1 MKVAIV
7 GGTGKEGQGMAAR
20 WARAGHAVYIGS
32 RDAERARAAAAELS
46 SKAGLSTDPAP
57 ALRGGAGLS
66 GGDNAWAVQQA
77 EVVVLSV
84 PYAAHAETLR
94 GLKAE
99 LAGKIV
105 VDITVPLKPPDVR
118 RVNLPEGKAAALEA
132 QALLGPGTKVVAAL
146 HHVSAVHLSAL
157 DHAIDCDV
165 LACSDD
171 AEALKTV
178 LALIESLGTRA
189 LDAGPLA
196 NAVALE
202 SLTPVLLHINRKYR
216 NPGVGIRFTGL

>member
-32 RDAERARAAAAELS
+32 REAERARAAAAELS
-46 SKAGLSTDPAP
+46 NKAGAP
-57 ALRGGAGLS
+57 LS

-84 PYAAHAETLR
+84 PYSVHAETLR
-94 GLKAE
+94 GLKHV
-99 LAGKIV
+99 LAGKIL

-132 QALLGPGTKVVAAL
+132 QALLGPETKVVAAL
-146 HHVSAVHLSAL
+146 HHASAVHLSAL
-157 DHAIDCDV
+157 DHAIECDV

-171 AEALKTV
+171 PEAL
-178 LALIESLGTRA
+178 
-189 LDAGPLA
+189 
-196 NAVALE
+196 
-202 SLTPVLLHINRKYR
+202 
-216 NPGVGIRFTGL
+216 

>member
-1 MKVAIV
+1 MNIAIV

-20 WARAGHAVYIGS
+20 WARAGHRVCIGS
-32 RDAERARAAAAELS
+32 RDAERARNAAAELGA
-46 SKAGLSTDPAP
+46 KTGVE
-57 ALRGGAGLS
+57 LR
-66 GGDNAWAVQQA
+66 GGDNAWAVEQA

-94 GLKAE
+94 SLAAA

-105 VDITVPLKPPDVR
+105 VDITVPLRPPAVT

-132 QALLGPGTKVVAAL
+132 QALLGAEAKLVAAL
-146 HHVSAVHLSAL
+146 HHVSATHLAEL
-157 DHAIDCDV
+157 DHALDCDV

-171 AEALKTV
+171 KQALGVV
-178 LALIESLGTRA
+178 LGLIGDLGARGF
-189 LDAGPLA
+189 DAGPLS

-202 SLTPVLLHINRKYR
+202 SLTPVLLHLGRKYKR
-216 NPGVGIRFTGL
+216 SGVGIRFTGL

>member
-1 MKVAIV
+1 MKIAIV

-20 WARAGHAVYIGS
+20 WARAGHAVHIGS

-46 SKAGLSTDPAP
+46 GKAGAQI
-57 ALRGGAGLS
+57 S
-66 GGDNAWAVQQA
+66 GGDNAWAVRQA
-77 EVVVLSV
+77 DVVVLSV

-94 GLKAE
+94 ALKAE

-132 QALLGPGTKVVAAL
+132 QALLGPDTKVVAAL

-157 DHAIDCDV
+157 DHALDCDV

-171 AEALKTV
+171 PEALKVV

-202 SLTPVLLHINRKYR
+202 SLTPVLLHINRKYK